1 MKSKAKNKNVV
12 EAKVSA
18 PAVALKKNE
27 LNVGDAS
34 YDTLYATVK
43 AKNPTVAWVI
53 RKDLKPTNM
62 QPDATILIVFW
73 ADILKD
79 WLELRVAPSFLLS
92 SDTESVLKKMRIK
105 PTDRNAIEPT
115 AFKAKV
121 SRKISKQN
129 REERAA
135 AKREGRE
142 PNLAKRVVTVNIDPI
157 TNIRMGTRKHEM
169 SIVLLSSKD
178 AKKVRKDMETLIKK
192 FIAEKP
198 NATYNKIGLE
208 KYTNQLIRWTAT
220 DGNVKKEAFTEIL
233 SALGL

>member
-12 EAKVSA
+12 ETKVSA
-18 PAVALKKNE
+18 PVMLKSSE
-27 LNVGDAS
+27 LLVKDAA
-34 YDTLYATVK
+34 YDTLYGNCE
-43 AKNPTVAWVI
+43 KNPTVLWVL
-53 RKDLKPTNM
+53 RKDLPKSNTQPGTNM
-62 QPDATILIVFW
+62 IVFW
-73 ADILKD
+73 ADILGE
-79 WLELRVAPSFLLS
+79 WLELRVKDDYKLTSDSAAILS
-92 SDTESVLKKMRIK
+92 KMRVK

-115 AFKAKV
+115 KLKAKFR
-121 SRKISKQN
+121 RKLNKGN
-129 REERAA
+129 KAEREA

-142 PNLAKRVVTVNIDPI
+142 PNLAKRVVTANVDPI

-169 SIVLLSSKD
+169 AVTLLSSKD
-178 AKKVRKDMETLIKK
+178 AKVVRKSMETLIKK

-220 DGNVKKEAFTEIL
+220 DGNVKKEVFTEIL